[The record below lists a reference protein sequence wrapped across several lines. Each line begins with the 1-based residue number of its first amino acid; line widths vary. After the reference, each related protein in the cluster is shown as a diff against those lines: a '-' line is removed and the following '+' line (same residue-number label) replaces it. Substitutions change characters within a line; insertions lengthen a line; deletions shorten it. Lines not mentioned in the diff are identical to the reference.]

1 MRPVSPRFLRAVR
14 GSHTAVA
21 RARVVA
27 PGQTGVDPDG
37 DEIPIITG
45 DVQLVANAE
54 VRSTLDITTAGVSA
68 DGVRMWPNAAN
79 DQLAPFGKEIFVE
92 RGIRYKT
99 GDTEWVS
106 LGYHKIYTA
115 EQDNP
120 PDGPVRIAAKDRMSS
135 IVDAK
140 LIRPVQ
146 FTAATTRAAVVE
158 RLVLE
163 VYPYA
168 VIEWTGSAGAVAIGK
183 TLVAEED
190 RYKFLND
197 LITSAGRI
205 WYWNHEGKLVIK
217 PAPSPSSPV
226 WDVDHGENG
235 VLVSM
240 GRDLT
245 REGVFN
251 GVVATGSGDAPARA
265 VVVDGNSHSPTYWWG
280 AYGKVPTFYQSDF
293 LAFNAD
299 ALGAA
304 TALLS
309 RSLGTPY
316 VVEFG
321 SIVNPALEVL
331 DPIRVVYPDRA
342 RSRSDVT
349 ETHIVETLTVP
360 LSPEDAQSGTT
371 REQTEIMTV
380 EVQ

>member
-1 MRPVSPRFLRAVR
+1 VNP
-14 GSHTAVA
+14 
-21 RARVVA
+21 
-27 PGQTGVDPDG
+27 PGV
-37 DEIPIITG
+37 EIPIITG
-45 DVQLVANAE
+45 DVQLATNNE
-54 VRSTLDITTAGVSA
+54 VRSTLDLTTDGVSA
-68 DGVRMWPNAAN
+68 AGVRMWPNAAN
-79 DQLAPFGKEIFVE
+79 DLLAPFGNEIFVE
-92 RGIRYKT
+92 RGVQYKT

-106 LGYHKIYTA
+106 LGYHKLFTV

-120 PDGPVRIAAKDRMSS
+120 PDGPLRIAAKDRMSS

-140 LIRPVQ
+140 LINPVQ

-158 RLVLE
+158 RLVRD
-163 VYPYA
+163 VYPDA
-168 VIEWTGSAGAVAIGK
+168 VIEWADSAGAVAIGK

-197 LITSAGRI
+197 LVTSAGKI

-217 PAPSPSSPV
+217 PAPSPSAPV

-235 VLVSM
+235 VMVSM

-251 GVVATGSGDAPARA
+251 GVVATGSGEAPARA
-265 VVVDGNSHSPTYWWG
+265 VVVDGNSNSPTYWWG
-280 AYGKVPTFYQSDF
+280 SYGKVPTFYQSEF
-293 LAFNAD
+293 LAYNAD
-299 ALGAA
+299 ALAAA

-316 VVEFG
+316 VVQFG

-331 DPIRVVYPDRA
+331 DPVRVVYPNKA

-349 ETHIVETLTVP
+349 ETHIIETLTVP

>member
-1 MRPVSPRFLRAVR
+1 
-14 GSHTAVA
+14 
-21 RARVVA
+21 VVD

-37 DEIPIITG
+37 IEIPIITG
-45 DVQLVANAE
+45 DVQLATNNE
-54 VRSTLDITTAGVSA
+54 VRSTLDVTTAGVSSA
-68 DGVRMWPNAAN
+68 GVRMWPNAAN
-79 DQLAPFGKEIFVE
+79 DLLAPFGKELFVE
-92 RGIRYKT
+92 RGIQYKT

-106 LGYHKIYTA
+106 LGYHKMFTV

-120 PDGPVRIAAKDRMSS
+120 PDGPLRIAAKDRMSS

-140 LIRPVQ
+140 LINPVQ
-146 FTAATTRAAVVE
+146 FAAAATRAAVME

-168 VIEWTGSAGAVAIGK
+168 VIEWADSAGSVAIGK

-197 LITSAGRI
+197 LVTSAGRI
-205 WYWNHEGKLVIK
+205 WYWNHEGKLIIK
-217 PAPSPSSPV
+217 PAPSPSAPV

-265 VVVDGNSHSPTYWWG
+265 VVVDGNSNSPTYWWG
-280 AYGKVPTFYQSDF
+280 AYGKVPTFYQSEF
-293 LAFNAD
+293 LPFNAD
-299 ALGAA
+299 ALAAA

-316 VVEFG
+316 VVQFG

-349 ETHIVETLTVP
+349 ETHIIETLTVP
-360 LSPEDAQSGTT
+360 LSPEDAQAGTT